1 MAFCGDFFQ
10 EVGLH
15 VCEDVLHGSS
25 WGRLQEKRKL
35 TILFGSI
42 LSFGRDYG
50 PRHVLI
56 VAMEP
61 PQPETT
67 WEDRL
72 KNCIRL
78 SAVGRDALT
87 RASELARSLD
97 ARGFQQDAG
106 TVEQRGN
113 IPLIGACD
121 AAPAKAIEGPLAG
134 PELALKEVRESI
146 PVEERGITLAQ
157 LRRVY
162 AQIEHRCLREGWK
175 NRDGKQLQPAEVN
188 LYDLN
193 KYLLMPDTKEKRV
206 SYVEH
211 ITGGVAQTPQWFV
224 SHWWGEPVADF
235 IACIEQHAADRGLG
249 DDVPYWVCAYAN
261 NQHHLAPLVNPDAS
275 PFRKALDLSVGTVTV
290 LDQGGM
296 CYTRVWCVYEIYTT
310 MQSAKDKSFYYD
322 IYTAK
327 PHHHPQLGTRKAV
340 GLSDLSGEQERDKS
354 ASGLREQFFPLDL
367 AERAFEV
374 SVRDA
379 QASVEEDRLA
389 IHESIKRSS
398 PETGDEAFASLDRA
412 LHARFALLVGTQLA
426 NRGLYFKADNV
437 LSNVLDWMGRERQS
451 NAAVDRMYGRHCA
464 EARLAL
470 ARVKYRQQLGA
481 QAVSLATLA
490 RLDFARLQNFDM
502 EVTATIQLARFHDVE
517 GAPRKHLEKAVS
529 TLRQVLEKLALSP
542 SDAKNQ
548 ARRTLRAE
556 ALGYLAHFITIAACN
571 FGRERPEEAT
581 ELLEEALLLTSG
593 ATDEA
598 SQMCRLMVL
607 DKKAGCYLRPPAL
620 DPGPTIAASATLAL
634 RTSNAYYLTLSKQSQ
649 ARCPCLSAGIVHA
662 LVCGLHHFAHQCC
675 EQQ

>member
-1 MAFCGDFFQ
+1 
-10 EVGLH
+10 
-15 VCEDVLHGSS
+15 
-25 WGRLQEKRKL
+25 
-35 TILFGSI
+35 
-42 LSFGRDYG
+42 
-50 PRHVLI
+50 
-56 VAMEP
+56 MEP

-87 RASELARSLD
+87 RASELARSLE
-97 ARGFQQDAG
+97 ARGCQQDAG
-106 TVEQRGN
+106 TVEQR
-113 IPLIGACD
+113 D
-121 AAPAKAIEGPLAG
+121 AAPATAIEGPVGG
-134 PELALKEVRESI
+134 PEPALKEARESI

-211 ITGGVAQTPQWFV
+211 ITGGIAQRPQWFV

-235 IACIEQHAADRGLG
+235 IACIEQHAADRGLE

-310 MQSAKDKSFYYD
+310 MQAAKDKSFYYD

-327 PHHHPQLGTRKAV
+327 SHHHPQLGTRKAV
-340 GLSDLSGEQERDKS
+340 GLSDPGEQERENS

-389 IHESIKRSS
+389 IHETIKRSS
-398 PETGDEAFASLDRA
+398 PEAGDEAFASLDRA

-426 NRGLYFKADNV
+426 NRGLYFKAENV
-437 LSNVLDWMGRERQS
+437 LSNVLDWMGQERQP
-451 NAAVDRMYGRHCA
+451 NAAVDRVYGRHCA

-481 QAVSLATLA
+481 QAVSLATQA
-490 RLDFARLQNFDM
+490 RLDFDRLQNFQM

-517 GAPRKHLEKAVS
+517 GAPREHLEKAVS

-556 ALGYLAHFITIAACN
+556 ALGYLAHFITITACN

-598 SQMCRLMVL
+598 SRLCRLMVL
-607 DKKAGCYLRPPAL
+607 DKKAGCFLRPPAL

-634 RTSNAYYLTLSKQSQ
+634 KTSNAYYLTLSKQSQ
-649 ARCPCLSAGIVHA
+649 ARGPCFRAGIVLA
-662 LVCGLHHFAHQCC
+662 LVCGLHHFAHRCC
-675 EQQ
+675 VQQ